1 MTLISTRLK
10 SAARFKSAARL
21 KSAAVAALVLG
32 VYAAAATADEV
43 PGNSARIGLYSVF
56 YHVSADDL
64 SGPYVPP
71 GANIDAKN
79 VETLYLAYVR
89 RLSPHFDVELAV
101 GYPPLQKTVGKG
113 PATLGSVP
121 YDGQVIATARW
132 LAPTLLV
139 EYKFLS
145 ENSKL
150 RPYIGV
156 GVNYTTFYDRDSTAA
171 GNAASGGPTKLSLTS
186 SVGPVVTGGVTYRI
200 SERWAAHASYT
211 ISQVKTNLSADTDG
225 AIRTSRI
232 SFGPQVLVI
241 SAGYSF

>member
-1 MTLISTRLK
+1 MTTLSVRTL
-10 SAARFKSAARL
+10 SAAI
-21 KSAAVAALVLG
+21 
-32 VYAAAATADEV
+32 AAAAMSLYRATPALADEV
-43 PGNSARIGLYSVF
+43 PSNSARIGLYSVF
-56 YHVSADDL
+56 FHVKADDL

-79 VETLYLAYVR
+79 LTTLYLGYVR
-89 RLSPHFDVELAV
+89 RLSSHFDVELAI

-139 EYKFLS
+139 EYEFFD

-150 RPYIGV
+150 RPYIGA
-156 GVNYTTFYDRDSTAA
+156 GVNYAAFYDRDVTAQ

-186 SVGPVVTGGVTYRI
+186 SVGPAGTAGLAYNIGGNWNLY
-200 SERWAAHASYT
+200 ASYS
-211 ISQVKTNLSADTDG
+211 ISQVKTKLRADTAG
-225 AIRTSRI
+225 VIRTSHL
-232 SFGPQVLVI
+232 SFGPQVFIASV
-241 SAGYSF
+241 GYSF

>member
-1 MTLISTRLK
+1 MI
-10 SAARFKSAARL
+10 RFSFR
-21 KSAAVAALVLG
+21 SMIAAL
-32 VYAAAATADEV
+32 AAAAVGAYGAAPALADDV

-64 SGPYVPP
+64 AGPYVPP

-89 RLSPHFDVELAV
+89 RLSPHFGVELTL
-101 GYPPLQKTVGKG
+101 GYPPLQKTEGKG

-139 EYKFLS
+139 EYTFLP
-145 ENSKL
+145 ENSTL

-156 GVNYTTFYDRDSTAA
+156 GVNYTTFYDRNSTAQ

-186 SVGPVVTGGVTYRI
+186 SVGPAATAGLAYHI
-200 SERWAAHASYT
+200 SGNWNFYASYSV
-211 ISQVKTNLSADTDG
+211 SQVKTDLTADTVG
-225 AIRTSRI
+225 VIRKTRI
-232 SFGPQVLVI
+232 SFGPQALVLSV
-241 SAGYSF
+241 GYSF

>member
-1 MTLISTRLK
+1 MTTLSVRIL
-10 SAARFKSAARL
+10 SAAI
-21 KSAAVAALVLG
+21 
-32 VYAAAATADEV
+32 AAAAMSLYRATPALADEV

-56 YHVSADDL
+56 FHVKADDL

-79 VETLYLAYVR
+79 LTTLYLGYVR
-89 RLSPHFDVELAV
+89 RLSSHFDVELAI

-139 EYKFLS
+139 EYMFFD

-150 RPYIGV
+150 RPYIGA
-156 GVNYTTFYDRDSTAA
+156 GVNYAAFYDRDVTAQ

-186 SVGPVVTGGVTYRI
+186 SVGPAGTAGLAYNIGGNWNLY
-200 SERWAAHASYT
+200 ASYS
-211 ISQVKTNLSADTDG
+211 ISQVKTKLKADTAG
-225 AIRTSRI
+225 VIRTSHL
-232 SFGPQVLVI
+232 SFGPQVFIASV
-241 SAGYSF
+241 GYSF

>member
-1 MTLISTRLK
+1 MTTLSVRTL
-10 SAARFKSAARL
+10 SAAI
-21 KSAAVAALVLG
+21 
-32 VYAAAATADEV
+32 AAAAMSLYRATPALADEV

-56 YHVSADDL
+56 FHVKADDL

-79 VETLYLAYVR
+79 LTTLYLGYVR
-89 RLSPHFDVELAV
+89 RLSSHFDVELAI

-121 YDGQVIATARW
+121 YNGQVIATARW

-139 EYKFLS
+139 EYMFFD

-150 RPYIGV
+150 RPYIGA
-156 GVNYTTFYDRDSTAA
+156 GVNYAAFYDRDVTAQ

-186 SVGPVVTGGVTYRI
+186 SVGPAGTAGLAYHIGGNWNLY
-200 SERWAAHASYT
+200 ASYS
-211 ISQVKTNLSADTDG
+211 ISQVKTKLKADTAG
-225 AIRTSRI
+225 VIRTSHL
-232 SFGPQVLVI
+232 SFGPQVFIASV
-241 SAGYSF
+241 GYSF

>member
-1 MTLISTRLK
+1 V
-10 SAARFKSAARL
+10 
-21 KSAAVAALVLG
+21 AVG
-32 VYAAAATADEV
+32 VYGAAPAYADDV
-43 PGNSARIGLYSVF
+43 SSNSARIGLYSVF
-56 YHVSADDL
+56 YHVSSDGL

-79 VETLYLAYVR
+79 IETLYLAYVR
-89 RLSPHFDVELAV
+89 RLSSDFDFEITT

-121 YDGQVIATARW
+121 YNGQVIATARW
-132 LAPTLLV
+132 IAPTALL

-150 RPYIGV
+150 RPYIGI

-186 SVGPVVTGGVTYRI
+186 SVGPAGTVGLGYNISGNWNLYASYSASRVNTHLVADTGGV
-200 SERWAAHASYT
+200 
-211 ISQVKTNLSADTDG
+211 
-225 AIRTSRI
+225 IRTTDI
-232 SFGPQVLVI
+232 KFGPQAAVI
-241 SAGYSF
+241 AVGYSF

>member
-1 MTLISTRLK
+1 MTKLFCRM
-10 SAARFKSAARL
+10 RFVTL
-21 KSAAVAALVLG
+21 LV
-32 VYAAAATADEV
+32 ATATLVSAVPALADEL
-43 PGNSARIGLYSVF
+43 PSNNARIGLYSVF

-89 RLSPHFDVELAV
+89 RLSAHFDVELTL

-121 YDGQVIATARW
+121 YDGQIIATARW
-132 LAPTLLV
+132 LAPTLLA
-139 EYKFLS
+139 EYMFFS
-145 ENSKL
+145 EDSRW

-156 GVNYTTFYDRDSTAA
+156 GINYTNFYDRDSTAQ

-186 SVGPVVTGGVTYRI
+186 SVGVAGTVGLTYRI
-200 SERWAAHASYT
+200 ANNWNAYASYSAT
-211 ISQVKTNLSADTDG
+211 QVKTRLEADTAG
-225 AIRTSRI
+225 VIRTTHI
-232 SFGPQVLVI
+232 SFGPQALVV
-241 SAGYSF
+241 AVGYSF

>member
-1 MTLISTRLK
+1 MMISSVRLL
-10 SAARFKSAARL
+10 SAAL
-21 KSAAVAALVLG
+21 
-32 VYAAAATADEV
+32 AAAGASMYCAAPALADDV
-43 PGNSARIGLYSVF
+43 PSNSARIGLYSVF

-113 PATLGSVP
+113 PASLGSVP

-132 LAPTLLV
+132 LAPTVLV
-139 EYKFLS
+139 EYMFLD

-156 GVNYTTFYDRDSTAA
+156 GVNYTNFYDRDSTAQ
-171 GNAASGGPTKLSLTS
+171 GNAASGGPTRLSLTS
-186 SVGPVVTGGVTYRI
+186 SVGPAGTAGLAYNIAGKWNLY
-200 SERWAAHASYT
+200 ASYSV
-211 ISQVKTNLSADTDG
+211 SQVKTKLDADTAG
-225 AIRTSRI
+225 VIRTTHI
-232 SFGPQVLVI
+232 SFGPQALVV
-241 SAGYSF
+241 SVGYSF

>member
-1 MTLISTRLK
+1 MTSLSVRTL
-10 SAARFKSAARL
+10 SAAI
-21 KSAAVAALVLG
+21 
-32 VYAAAATADEV
+32 AAAAMSLYRATPALADEV

-56 YHVSADDL
+56 FHVKADDL

-79 VETLYLAYVR
+79 LTTLYLGYVR
-89 RLSPHFDVELAV
+89 RLSSHFDVELAI

-139 EYKFLS
+139 EYMFFD

-150 RPYIGV
+150 RPYIGA
-156 GVNYTTFYDRDSTAA
+156 GVNYAAFYDRDVTAQ

-186 SVGPVVTGGVTYRI
+186 SVGPAGTAGLAYNLGGHWNLY
-200 SERWAAHASYT
+200 ASYS
-211 ISQVKTNLSADTDG
+211 ISQVKTKLKADTAG
-225 AIRTSRI
+225 VIRTSHL
-232 SFGPQVLVI
+232 SFGPQVFIASV
-241 SAGYSF
+241 GYSF

>member
-1 MTLISTRLK
+1 MTIFSARSL
-10 SAARFKSAARL
+10 SAALAT
-21 KSAAVAALVLG
+21 
-32 VYAAAATADEV
+32 AAAGFYFAAPALADDV
-43 PGNSARIGLYSVF
+43 PANSARIGLYSVF

-89 RLSPHFDVELAV
+89 RLSAHFDVELAM

-113 PATLGSVP
+113 PASLGSVP

-132 LAPTLLV
+132 LAPTVLF
-139 EYKFLS
+139 EYMFLS

-156 GVNYTTFYDRDSTAA
+156 GVNYTTFYDRDSTAQ
-171 GNAASGGPTKLSLTS
+171 GNAASGGPTRLSLTP
-186 SVGPVVTGGVTYRI
+186 SVGPAGTAGLAYNIAGNWNLY
-200 SERWAAHASYT
+200 ASYSV
-211 ISQVKTNLSADTDG
+211 SQVKTKLDADTAG
-225 AIRTSRI
+225 VIRTTHI
-232 SFGPQVLVI
+232 SFGPQALVV
-241 SAGYSF
+241 SVGYSF

>member
-1 MTLISTRLK
+1 MTTFS
-10 SAARFKSAARL
+10 ARL
-21 KSAAVAALVLG
+21 VSCPINTLLIAAL
-32 VYAAAATADEV
+32 AAAAASFYGAAPATADEV

-89 RLSPHFDVELAV
+89 RLSSHFDVELAV

-132 LAPTLLV
+132 LAPTVLV
-139 EYKFLS
+139 EYMFLG
-145 ENSKL
+145 ENSKW
-150 RPYIGV
+150 RPYVGI
-156 GVNYTTFYDRDSTAA
+156 GVNYTNFYDRNSTAQ
-171 GNAASGGPTKLSLTS
+171 GNAASGGPTRISLTS
-186 SVGPVVTGGVTYRI
+186 SVGPAGTVGMAYNI
-200 SERWAAHASYT
+200 ANNWNFYASY
-211 ISQVKTNLSADTDG
+211 SASEVKTKLNADTAG
-225 AIRTSRI
+225 VIRTTHI
-232 SFGPQVLVI
+232 SFGPQALVLSV
-241 SAGYSF
+241 GYTF